1 MAPRS
6 PAHVALGQA
15 IRQLRVERGLSQ
27 ERLGLDAG
35 LDRTYVSSI
44 ERGHRNPTFDT
55 LVKIAD
61 VLGVGPGDLLAR
73 WQEISGWQPGGAA
86 PGATR

>member
-6 PAHVALGQA
+6 PAHEALGQA
-15 IRQLRVERGLSQ
+15 IRQARLERGLSQ
-27 ERLGLDAG
+27 ERLGLDAD

-61 VLGVGPGDLLAR
+61 VLGVGPADLLLS
-73 WQEISGWQPGGAA
+73 WQEISGWQPSAGR
-86 PGATR
+86 PVP